1 MACGLFAVV
10 MLGCTQGTTQQL
22 DDLLEVPTSTVR
34 ADEEG
39 AILLAPEAQRFVR
52 VEPVRSQQGVTV
64 LRAPARVAFREGA
77 VAEVGSPVSGRVSAL
92 HVRVGD
98 QVRVGD
104 PLLTLRSPDA
114 AAARAQL
121 AAAQTA
127 LEGAV
132 AEARRAT
139 EMLERGV
146 GTERERRAAAL
157 RVAELEIELARA
169 RTAVSIIGRGR
180 GGDVVI
186 RAPIAGTVIDR
197 RAAIGMAVE
206 PGAGPLVA
214 IGDPSGIVVT
224 VEVFDRDVQMVRLG
238 ADVEVA
244 LVGLETPLRGHVA
257 HIAPVVSGGLR
268 TVPVRVELDAIPP
281 GLRAGLYG
289 RASIS
294 LGDEGLVLPSTA
306 VLVRDGQT
314 TVVYVEEG
322 EGRFVRREVAVGPSI
337 EGRVHVIGGL
347 REGERVAVEGAL
359 LIDGAADQLL

>member
-1 MACGLFAVV
+1 
-10 MLGCTQGTTQQL
+10 
-22 DDLLEVPTSTVR
+22 
-34 ADEEG
+34 
-39 AILLAPEAQRFVR
+39 
-52 VEPVRSQQGVTV
+52 
-64 LRAPARVAFREGA
+64 
-77 VAEVGSPVSGRVSAL
+77 
-92 HVRVGD
+92 
-98 QVRVGD
+98 
-104 PLLTLRSPDA
+104 
-114 AAARAQL
+114 
-121 AAAQTA
+121 
-127 LEGAV
+127 
-132 AEARRAT
+132 
-139 EMLERGV
+139 
-146 GTERERRAAAL
+146 
-157 RVAELEIELARA
+157 VAELEIELARA